1 MKITV
6 LHGQMHQ
13 GSTYHITHMVLDQ
26 LTDADTEL
34 REFFMPKDAPAP
46 CVGCN
51 RCFMDGEE
59 HCPHADAVRPI
70 MEALVQA
77 DVVVLESPCYVFG
90 MTGQLKTTL
99 DHFGYRWMP
108 HRPHPSMFRKVG
120 LVVSTAA
127 GGGANNVTK
136 ELARHLSFWGV
147 SRIFRFSANVYAAK
161 WDEVKEKKRGKL
173 QKHADYIADAIRQ
186 QVGQARPN
194 LKTRCLFAFMRFMQ
208 KREITKCA
216 YDHAYWEHNGWLDG
230 KRPWKTERK
239 DAVED

>member
-13 GSTYHITHMVLDQ
+13 GSTYHITHMVLDR
-26 LTDADTEL
+26 LTGPDTEL
-34 REFFMPKDAPAP
+34 LEFFMPKDAPAP

-51 RCFMDGEE
+51 RCFMEGEE
-59 HCPHADAVRPI
+59 HCPHVDAVRPI
-70 MEALVQA
+70 MEALEQA

-161 WDEVKEKKRGKL
+161 WDEVKAEKRDQL
-173 QKHADYIADAIRQ
+173 QKQAARLANRIRKS
-186 QVGQARPN
+186 VGKKHHDV
-194 LKTRCLFAFMRFMQ
+194 KTCFLFYMIRSMQ
-208 KREITKCA
+208 KKGIFSPI
-216 YDHAYWEHNGWLDG
+216 DHAYWERNGWLGG
-230 KRPWKTERK
+230 KRPWKTEGK
-239 DAVED
+239 DIVED